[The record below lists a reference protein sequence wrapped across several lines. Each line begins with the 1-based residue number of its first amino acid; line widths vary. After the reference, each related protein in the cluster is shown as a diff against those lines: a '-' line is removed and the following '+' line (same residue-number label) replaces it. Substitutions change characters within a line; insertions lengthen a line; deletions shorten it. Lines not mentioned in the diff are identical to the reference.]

1 MNSSH
6 VVCLLVFKSPFFQLS
21 PKLVD
26 LSNMMQYFYQYHV
39 EQYFFLG
46 WVLNVAPP
54 PTDPNAY
61 VEDQAVRFHRPFQAK
76 TQEIEASNEQ
86 KFQES
91 RRPHATD
98 WRHGPAQYWYD

>member
-1 MNSSH
+1 
-6 VVCLLVFKSPFFQLS
+6 
-21 PKLVD
+21 
-26 LSNMMQYFYQYHV
+26 MQYFHQYHV
-39 EQYFFLG
+39 LNNIFSSG

-91 RRPHATD
+91 RRPHATGQVHHMFS
-98 WRHGPAQYWYD
+98 RILKLRIYEIFFVLFFYKAVVFY

>member
-1 MNSSH
+1 MLNNIFS
-6 VVCLLVFKSPFFQLS
+6 
-21 PKLVD
+21 
-26 LSNMMQYFYQYHV
+26 
-39 EQYFFLG
+39 LG

-91 RRPHATD
+91 RRPHATGRAHD
-98 WRHGPAQYWYD
+98 MFSRFLNLRNFFTKFSLFCFSTRQKVL

>member
-1 MNSSH
+1 MLNNIFS
-6 VVCLLVFKSPFFQLS
+6 
-21 PKLVD
+21 
-26 LSNMMQYFYQYHV
+26 
-39 EQYFFLG
+39 LG

-91 RRPHATD
+91 RRPHATGRAHD
-98 WRHGPAQYWYD
+98 MFSRFLNLRNFLCFVFLQGRSFLARNTLQPSEK

>member
-1 MNSSH
+1 MNT
-6 VVCLLVFKSPFFQLS
+6 KPFQ
-21 PKLVD
+21 P
-26 LSNMMQYFYQYHV
+26 
-39 EQYFFLG
+39 YFFYILG

-91 RRPHATD
+91 RRPHATGQAYHMFS
-98 WRHGPAQYWYD
+98 RFLNLRKILMIFFLFCFFTR

>member
-1 MNSSH
+1 M
-6 VVCLLVFKSPFFQLS
+6 
-21 PKLVD
+21 
-26 LSNMMQYFYQYHV
+26 
-39 EQYFFLG
+39 
-46 WVLNVAPP
+46 NVAPP

-91 RRPHATD
+91 RRPHATG
-98 WRHGPAQYWYD
+98 RAHHMFYRILKLRIYVFFSNEIFFVLFYYKSEVF